1 MCLNYTDNPFPFFLR
16 CNGLCMSKT
25 NTQSIG
31 IILLLAF
38 LAAIGPLAI
47 DTYLPSLPAIAA
59 DFGSN
64 SGAAQQSVTAFF
76 IGIAAGQLVAGPLS
90 DRFGRRPVLLI
101 GFGLFFI
108 TCIACALAPNIET
121 LIFARLLQGLS
132 AAVSPSAGRAMVRDI
147 WEGNEAARAMS
158 YITMAMVVAPLL
170 APMIGGVIMTYWG
183 WRFIFWFLL
192 AFSAL
197 ALALVLIR
205 LPETNGPEKRG
216 NVRLPDYFRAYGKVL
231 SQQQSWAY
239 LLCGGFSL
247 ATMFAYITGSP
258 FVYIEFFGVKE
269 AYFGFFFALNVVGL
283 FLGNFINARLV
294 DRFGYIN
301 MLMAGV
307 TTALIGAIMLLFTSY
322 FAIGGIVAVVVGLF
336 IAVAPASMVG
346 SNSTVGLMNNFPRN
360 AGAAMGVFGVAQFG
374 LGALASFLVGALY
387 TGTPMAMALG
397 MAITALFSF
406 LAMLWLMAL
415 QGKNQA

>member
-1 MCLNYTDNPFPFFLR
+1 
-16 CNGLCMSKT
+16 MSKT
-25 NTQSIG
+25 HTQSVG

-38 LAAIGPLAI
+38 LAAIGPLSI

-59 DFGSN
+59 DFGAN
-64 SGAAQQSVTAFF
+64 SSAAQQSVTAFF
-76 IGIAAGQLVAGPLS
+76 VGIAAGQLIAGPLS
-90 DRFGRRPVLLI
+90 DRYGRRPILLI

-121 LIFARLLQGLS
+121 LIYARLLQGLS
-132 AAVSPSAGRAMVRDI
+132 AAVSPAAGRAMVRDI

-170 APMIGGVIMTYWG
+170 APMIGGVIMSYWE
-183 WRFIFWFLL
+183 WRTIFWFLL
-192 AFSAL
+192 AFAAL

-216 NVRLPDYFRAYGKVL
+216 DVRLPDYFRAYGLVL
-231 SQQQSWAY
+231 SKQQSWAY

-258 FVYIEFFGVKE
+258 FVYIEIFNVPE
-269 AYFGFFFALNVVGL
+269 AYFGFFFGLNVVGL
-283 FLGNFINARLV
+283 FLGNLINARLV
-294 DRFGYIN
+294 TRFGYLT
-301 MLMAGV
+301 MLVAGV
-307 TTALIGAIMLLFTSY
+307 TTTLIGALLLLFTSY
-322 FAIGGIVAVVVGLF
+322 FAIGGIVAVVIGLF

-346 SNSTVGLMNNFPRN
+346 SNSTVGLMNKFPRN

-374 LGALASFLVGALY
+374 LGAAASFLVGVFY
-387 TGTPMAMALG
+387 TGTPVAMALA
-397 MAITALFSF
+397 MAITAACSF
-406 LAMLWLMAL
+406 LAMLWLV
-415 QGKNQA
+415 QIHRQAKA

>member
-1 MCLNYTDNPFPFFLR
+1 
-16 CNGLCMSKT
+16 MSNT
-25 NTQSIG
+25 HTQSVG

-38 LAAIGPLAI
+38 LAAIGPLSI

-59 DFGSN
+59 DFGAN
-64 SGAAQQSVTAFF
+64 SSAAQQSVTAFF
-76 IGIAAGQLVAGPLS
+76 VGIAAGQLIAGPLS
-90 DRFGRRPVLLI
+90 DRYGRRPILLI

-121 LIFARLLQGLS
+121 LIYARLLQGLS
-132 AAVSPSAGRAMVRDI
+132 AAVSPAAGRAMVRDI

-170 APMIGGVIMTYWG
+170 APMIGGVIMSYWE
-183 WRFIFWFLL
+183 WRTIFWFLL
-192 AFSAL
+192 AFAAL

-216 NVRLPDYFRAYGKVL
+216 DVRLPDYFRAYGRVL
-231 SQQQSWAY
+231 SEQQSWAY

-258 FVYIEFFGVKE
+258 FVYIEIFNVPE
-269 AYFGFFFALNVVGL
+269 AYFGFFFGLNVVGL
-283 FLGNFINARLV
+283 FVGNLINARLV
-294 DRFGYIN
+294 TRFGYLT
-301 MLMAGV
+301 MLVAGV
-307 TTALIGAIMLLFTSY
+307 TTTLIGALLLLFTSY
-322 FAIGGIVAVVVGLF
+322 FAIGGIVAVVIGLF

-346 SNSTVGLMNNFPRN
+346 SNSTVGLMNKFPRN

-374 LGALASFLVGALY
+374 LGAAASFLVGVFY
-387 TGTPMAMALG
+387 TGTPVAMALA
-397 MAITALFSF
+397 MAITAACSF
-406 LAMLWLMAL
+406 LAMLWLV
-415 QGKNQA
+415 QIHRQAKA

>member
-1 MCLNYTDNPFPFFLR
+1 
-16 CNGLCMSKT
+16 MSKT
-25 NTQSIG
+25 HTQSVG

-38 LAAIGPLAI
+38 LAAIGPLSI

-59 DFGSN
+59 DFGAN
-64 SGAAQQSVTAFF
+64 SSAAQQSVTAFF
-76 IGIAAGQLVAGPLS
+76 VGIAAGQLIAGPLS
-90 DRFGRRPVLLI
+90 DRYGRRPILLI

-121 LIFARLLQGLS
+121 LIYARLLQGLS
-132 AAVSPSAGRAMVRDI
+132 AAVSPAAGRAMVRDI

-170 APMIGGVIMTYWG
+170 APMIGGVIMSYWE
-183 WRFIFWFLL
+183 WRTIFWFLL
-192 AFSAL
+192 AFAAL

-216 NVRLPDYFRAYGKVL
+216 DVRLPDYFRAYGRVL
-231 SQQQSWAY
+231 SEQQSWAY

-258 FVYIEFFGVKE
+258 FVYIEIFNVPE
-269 AYFGFFFALNVVGL
+269 AYFGFFFGLNVVGL
-283 FLGNFINARLV
+283 FLGNLINARLV
-294 DRFGYIN
+294 TRFGYLT
-301 MLMAGV
+301 MLVAGV
-307 TTALIGAIMLLFTSY
+307 TTTLIGALLLLFTSY
-322 FAIGGIVAVVVGLF
+322 FAIGGIVAVVISLF

-346 SNSTVGLMNNFPRN
+346 SNSTVGLMNKFPRN

-374 LGALASFLVGALY
+374 LGAAASFLVGVFY
-387 TGTPMAMALG
+387 TGTPVAMALA
-397 MAITALFSF
+397 MAITAACSF
-406 LAMLWLMAL
+406 LAMLWLV
-415 QGKNQA
+415 QIHRQAKA

>member
-1 MCLNYTDNPFPFFLR
+1 
-16 CNGLCMSKT
+16 MSKT
-25 NTQSIG
+25 HTQSVG

-38 LAAIGPLAI
+38 LAAIGPLSI

-59 DFGSN
+59 DFGAN
-64 SGAAQQSVTAFF
+64 SSAAQQSVTAFF
-76 IGIAAGQLVAGPLS
+76 VGIAAGQLIAGPLS
-90 DRFGRRPVLLI
+90 DRYGRRPILLI

-121 LIFARLLQGLS
+121 LIYARLLQGLS
-132 AAVSPSAGRAMVRDI
+132 AAVSPAAGRAMVRDI

-170 APMIGGVIMTYWG
+170 APMIGGVIMSYWE
-183 WRFIFWFLL
+183 WRTIFWFLL
-192 AFSAL
+192 AFAAL

-216 NVRLPDYFRAYGKVL
+216 DVRLPDYFRAYGRVL
-231 SQQQSWAY
+231 SEQQSWAY

-258 FVYIEFFGVKE
+258 FVYIEIFNVPE
-269 AYFGFFFALNVVGL
+269 AYFGFFFGLNVVGL
-283 FLGNFINARLV
+283 FLGNLINARLV
-294 DRFGYIN
+294 TRFGYLT
-301 MLMAGV
+301 MLVAGV
-307 TTALIGAIMLLFTSY
+307 TTTLIGALLLLFTSY
-322 FAIGGIVAVVVGLF
+322 FAIGGIVAVVIGLF

-346 SNSTVGLMNNFPRN
+346 SNSTVGLMNKFPRN

-374 LGALASFLVGALY
+374 LGAAASFLVGVFY
-387 TGTPMAMALG
+387 TGTPVAMALA
-397 MAITALFSF
+397 MAITAACSF
-406 LAMLWLMAL
+406 LAMLWLV
-415 QGKNQA
+415 QIHRQAKA

>member
-1 MCLNYTDNPFPFFLR
+1 
-16 CNGLCMSKT
+16 MSKAQ
-25 NTQSIG
+25 TQSVG

-38 LAAIGPLAI
+38 LAAIGPLSI

-59 DFGSN
+59 DFGAS
-64 SGAAQQSVTAFF
+64 SAAAQHSVTAFF
-76 IGIAAGQLVAGPLS
+76 VGIAAGQLVAGPLS
-90 DRFGRRPVLLI
+90 DRYGRRPVLLI

-121 LIFARLLQGLS
+121 LIYARLLQGLS
-132 AAVSPSAGRAMVRDI
+132 AAVSPAAGRAMVRDI

-170 APMIGGVIMTYWG
+170 APMIGGVIMSYWE
-183 WRFIFWFLL
+183 WRTIFWFLL
-192 AFSAL
+192 AFAAI

-216 NVRLPDYFRAYGKVL
+216 DVRLPDYFRAYGLVL
-231 SQQQSWAY
+231 SKQQSWAY

-258 FVYIEFFGVKE
+258 FVYIEIFNVPE
-269 AYFGFFFALNVVGL
+269 AYFGFFFGLNVVGL
-283 FLGNFINARLV
+283 FLGNLINARLV
-294 DRFGYIN
+294 TRFGYLT
-301 MLMAGV
+301 MLVAGV
-307 TTALIGAIMLLFTSY
+307 TTTLIGTLLLLFTSY
-322 FAIGGIVAVVVGLF
+322 FALGGIVAVVIGLF

-346 SNSTVGLMNNFPRN
+346 SNSTVGLMNKFPRN

-374 LGALASFLVGALY
+374 LGAAASFLVGVFY
-387 TGTPMAMALG
+387 TGTPVAMALA
-397 MAITALFSF
+397 MAITAACSF
-406 LAMLWLMAL
+406 LAMLWLV
-415 QGKNQA
+415 QIHRQAKA

>member
-1 MCLNYTDNPFPFFLR
+1 
-16 CNGLCMSKT
+16 MSKT
-25 NTQSIG
+25 HTQSVG

-38 LAAIGPLAI
+38 LAAIGPLSI

-59 DFGSN
+59 DFGAN
-64 SGAAQQSVTAFF
+64 SSAAQQSVTAFF
-76 IGIAAGQLVAGPLS
+76 VGIAAGQLIAGPLS
-90 DRFGRRPVLLI
+90 DRYGRRPILLI

-121 LIFARLLQGLS
+121 LIYARLLQGLS
-132 AAVSPSAGRAMVRDI
+132 AAVSPAAGRAMVRDI

-170 APMIGGVIMTYWG
+170 APMIGGVIITYWE
-183 WRFIFWFLL
+183 WRTIFWFLL
-192 AFSAL
+192 AFAAL

-216 NVRLPDYFRAYGKVL
+216 DVRLPDYFRAYGRVL
-231 SQQQSWAY
+231 SEQQSWAY

-258 FVYIEFFGVKE
+258 FVYIEIFNVPE
-269 AYFGFFFALNVVGL
+269 AYFGFFFGLNVVGL
-283 FLGNFINARLV
+283 FLGNLINARLV
-294 DRFGYIN
+294 TRFGYLT
-301 MLMAGV
+301 MLVAGV
-307 TTALIGAIMLLFTSY
+307 TTTLIGTLLLLFTSY
-322 FAIGGIVAVVVGLF
+322 FALGGIVAVVIGLF

-346 SNSTVGLMNNFPRN
+346 SNSTVGLMNKFPRN

-374 LGALASFLVGALY
+374 LGAAASFLVGVFY
-387 TGTPMAMALG
+387 TGTPAAMALA
-397 MAITALFSF
+397 MAITAACSF
-406 LAMLWLMAL
+406 LAMLWLV
-415 QGKNQA
+415 QIHRQAKA